1 MVGITLWNV
10 KVNMIQDLFFRECKD
25 QYQCDRRGKVCPRG
39 RFFRHLFFP
48 LLQKCSVTHRDMGK
62 VITLTFFVVPIIM
75 PANLNFRQRLRVW
88 LSQAW
93 GWDDVSWI
101 RVDVKTILWS
111 KVPTTAR
118 NISITS
124 ALIVSSVQILS
135 STASSVLPV
144 SFVFLRKKR
153 KRSCPETDS
162 APHGKPAVSMIW
174 K

>member
-1 MVGITLWNV
+1 MLHY
-10 KVNMIQDLFFRECKD
+10 LFFREYKD
-25 QYQCDRRGKVCPRG
+25 QYQCDLRGKMCPRG
-39 RFFRHLFFP
+39 WSFRPLFFP
-48 LLQKCSVTHRDMGK
+48 LLRKCSVTHRDMGK

-75 PANLNFRQRLRVW
+75 PANLNFRQRLRAW

-93 GWDDVSWI
+93 GWDDVLWI
-101 RVDVKTILWS
+101 RANAKTILWS

-118 NISITS
+118 NINITS

-144 SFVFLRKKR
+144 SFVFLRKKW

-162 APHGKPAVSMIW
+162 APHGNPAVSITW